1 MKWGEKTSIKI
12 HSRLFILLRIKWGN
26 QQIIGKK
33 KELEKKEKNKNKRE
47 IPNSLDKCPEFKS
60 VEKG

>member
-1 MKWGEKTSIKI
+1 MRWKNEYKNTFQTVYTASHKMRKPTN
-12 HSRLFILLRIKWGN
+12 HRE
-26 QQIIGKK
+26 K